1 MISRDF
7 YLQQLITQKDT
18 DFIKIITGIR
28 RCGKSS
34 LLILFQEYLLQH
46 GVKPGQIISI
56 NYEKFQYDELR
67 DAKTLHD
74 YIAQRISPSY
84 QKYYLFMDEVQEIPQ
99 WAKVVNSLRVSF
111 PVDIYVTGSN
121 SRIFSGEYLTYI
133 SGRYTEIKVY
143 PLSFQEFLH
152 FRNIPVEQAG
162 KAWNEYLQIGSFPAT
177 ALTTNQELIESIN
190 AGLFDS
196 IFSRDIILRG
206 KLRNEGNFFK
216 VAKFVVEGIG
226 SPVSANAIAKA
237 LKSQGHQI
245 SVDSVD
251 NYLVLMCN
259 AFLLYQCERYD
270 IRGKERLRSNGKYY
284 ISDMG
289 LRNQLI
295 GIHPGNRGH
304 ILENMVYL
312 ELKRLG
318 YEVYVGK
325 LQEQEIDFII
335 TKGSFLAYVQVALS
349 ALDEKVLQREL
360 APFYAIPDNHPKYL
374 ITMDQLDLSQ
384 DGIIHLNLF
393 DFLLKDT
400 TLRNPSYH

>member
-1 MISRDF
+1 M
-7 YLQQLITQKDT
+7 
-18 DFIKIITGIR
+18 
-28 RCGKSS
+28 
-34 LLILFQEYLLQH
+34 
-46 GVKPGQIISI
+46 
-56 NYEKFQYDELR
+56 
-67 DAKTLHD
+67 
-74 YIAQRISPSY
+74 
-84 QKYYLFMDEVQEIPQ
+84 
-99 WAKVVNSLRVSF
+99 
-111 PVDIYVTGSN
+111 
-121 SRIFSGEYLTYI
+121 
-133 SGRYTEIKVY
+133 
-143 PLSFQEFLH
+143 
-152 FRNIPVEQAG
+152 EQAG

-335 TKGSFLAYVQVALS
+335 TKRSFLAYVQVALS